1 MRNLFFPIAL
11 SMFGTL
17 SAQNTPSDLLPSGTE
32 YFEEPNPWGGSTV
45 YVYDI
50 TILDEIEGMAFREI
64 RETPYAEVF
73 VYQVNEFIINWVRTN
88 EYAEDPREFLQ
99 IFKI

>member
-1 MRNLFFPIAL
+1 MRKLLFVL
-11 SMFGTL
+11 MFAAFSTL
-17 SAQNTPSDLLPSGTE
+17 SAQNKPSDLLPSGTE

-99 IFKI
+99 IWEL